1 MVETTLLDRVKAF
14 LIRLVKDSGFATQ
27 LSNLASDQVQQVL
40 KDLGYSFSQEEFET
54 ASIQILELKE
64 RDEFHDLTETELV
77 GAVGGWMQRFPRR
90 GSRPSFYRPP
100 FSQPPLV
107 QPMYGVIID
116 PPDDYVPLPAPN
128 PLPDP
133 LPQPMYGVVIDP
145 PVTIQPLYG
154 VVI

>member
-1 MVETTLLDRVKAF
+1 MVETTLLNRVKAF
-14 LIRLVKDSGFATQ
+14 LIRLVKDSGFAAQ
-27 LSNLASDQVQQVL
+27 LSGIPSDQFQHVL

-64 RDEFHDLTETELV
+64 RDEFHDLTEAELV
-77 GAVGGWMQRFPRR
+77 GAVGGWMRRFPYR
-90 GSRPSFYRPP
+90 GSRPPFYRPP
-100 FSQPPLV
+100 FNQPPLV
-107 QPMYGVIID
+107 QPMYGVVID
-116 PPDDYVPLPAPN
+116 PPDNDVPLPEPP

-133 LPQPMYGVVIDP
+133 LPQPMYGVVMDP